1 MPSGA
6 CKRDGRSFGVPA
18 KENLDNRDVLQ
29 NENCNFRKG
38 PGTRCE
44 KNGACSRI
52 STRKFVWTAFFANK
66 FFVSRSDFREVNPV
80 VQLVQNGGSVDSFR
94 STGFASI
101 FSHRDL
107 DFGDVQLI
115 NVWTLVSGMQDGFL
129 NLVQQ

>member
-1 MPSGA
+1 M
-6 CKRDGRSFGVPA
+6 
-18 KENLDNRDVLQ
+18 
-29 NENCNFRKG
+29 
-38 PGTRCE
+38 
-44 KNGACSRI
+44 
-52 STRKFVWTAFFANK
+52 
-66 FFVSRSDFREVNPV
+66 
-80 VQLVQNGGSVDSFR
+80 VQLVQNGGSVDYFR